1 MQEGE
6 NGRKCAFLEFTR
18 PMYSWE
24 GTLDEPKDWVEKKD
38 IARSLK
44 YANHKKNCGGLQLA

>member
-18 PMYSWE
+18 QMNSWD
-24 GTLDEPKDWVEKKD
+24 GTPNEPKDWVEKKD
-38 IARSLK
+38 IARSLR
-44 YANHKKNCGGLQLA
+44 YANHKKIC

>member
-18 PMYSWE
+18 QMNSWD
-24 GTLDEPKDWVEKKD
+24 GTPNEPKDWVEKKD
-38 IARSLK
+38 IARSLRYTK
-44 YANHKKNCGGLQLA
+44 HKKTC